1 MSLSPAQRHNRR
13 VEMEQQL
20 KRQQSVASADS
31 LHVQVRALNED
42 VQRATNQPT
51 TADRITF
58 KRDVLLPRW
67 LPTAEDYL
75 KGGNV
80 HANPILAWCI
90 VWLFDVGEFDQALEW
105 ADIAIEQ
112 QQPTPEA
119 FRSNFPTFVA
129 DTMLDWATGTAEAGE
144 SVEPYF
150 SRTFENVA
158 TKWRL
163 HEEVTAKWFKFAGLQ
178 LLRDDSGRPVATAVG
193 DVETLQKAD
202 ALLAS
207 AEGFYKKV
215 GVGTVR
221 KTIAARLRALSK
233 E

>member
-1 MSLSPAQRHNRR
+1 MALSPVQRHIQR

-20 KRQQSVASADS
+20 KRQQSVTISNS
-31 LHVQVRALNED
+31 LHLQIQALAED
-42 VQRATNQPT
+42 VDRAQSQPT
-51 TADRITF
+51 RADRTAF

-67 LPTAEDYL
+67 LPTATEYL
-75 KGGNV
+75 DAGIV
-80 HANPILAWCI
+80 FANPVFAWCI
-90 VWLFDVGEFDQALEW
+90 VWLFDTGEFEQGLAW

-129 DTMLDWATGTAEAGE
+129 DAVLDWAEATAAAGE

-150 SRTFENVA
+150 SHTFERVA

-163 HEEVTAKWFKFAGLQ
+163 HEEVTAKWFKFAGLM
-178 LLRDDSGRPVATAVG
+178 LLRDDNGRPVATAIN

-207 AEGFYKKV
+207 AEGFHKKV

-221 KTIAARLRALSK
+221 KTIAARIRSLTK
-233 E
+233 